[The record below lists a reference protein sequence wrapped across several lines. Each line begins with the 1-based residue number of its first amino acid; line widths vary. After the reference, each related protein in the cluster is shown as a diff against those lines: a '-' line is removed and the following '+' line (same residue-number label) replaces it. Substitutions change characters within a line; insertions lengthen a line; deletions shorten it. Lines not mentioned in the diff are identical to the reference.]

1 MDRFEP
7 VIKSFKTTKRLYSV
21 LKKLHFCFNLT
32 MKCAFILQTLSR
44 TIHLKQYLLNMR
56 VDRSLNTLEV
66 V

>member
-1 MDRFEP
+1 
-7 VIKSFKTTKRLYSV
+7 
-21 LKKLHFCFNLT
+21 